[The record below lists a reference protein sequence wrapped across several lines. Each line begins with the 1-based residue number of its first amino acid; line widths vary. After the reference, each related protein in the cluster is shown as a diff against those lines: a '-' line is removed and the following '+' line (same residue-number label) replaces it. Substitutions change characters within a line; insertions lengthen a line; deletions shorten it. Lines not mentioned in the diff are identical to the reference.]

1 MGSVISF
8 FVFAAAVFLI
18 VKSIRSRIK
27 SRKPPEYLP
36 ERQMNR
42 SEIDSN
48 EWWLAQLGPDL
59 AQRPQ
64 ATEAMFEA
72 RPATLTSA
80 ASVST

>member
-18 VKSIRSRIK
+18 VKFVRSRIK

-48 EWWLAQLGPDL
+48 EWWLAQLGPDHS
-59 AQRPQ
+59 QRPR
-64 ATEAMFEA
+64 AAEAMFEA
-72 RPATLTSA
+72 RPATSA
-80 ASVST
+80 ASVSI

>member
-8 FVFAAAVFLI
+8 LVFAAAVFLI

-48 EWWLAQLGPDL
+48 EWWLAQLGPDH
-59 AQRPQ
+59 AQRPR
-64 ATEAMFEA
+64 AAEAMFEA

-80 ASVST
+80 ASVSI

>member
-18 VKSIRSRIK
+18 VKFVRSRIK
-27 SRKPPEYLP
+27 SRKPPEYLL

-48 EWWLAQLGPDL
+48 EWWLAELGPNH

-80 ASVST
+80 ASVSI